1 MRRPPPEREVKTVR
15 KDPLQIRLSGR
26 GGQGV
31 ILSGVLVAEAA
42 MRDGMQV
49 VQTQSYG
56 PEARLGAAKAEVV
69 LSSRPIA
76 FPEVVEPDILLCLS
90 RDAYTR
96 HGQVLAAGGLRL
108 VDDRVAAE
116 VEVRD
121 ALLLPLVA
129 TANEIDAPIAANVV
143 ALGALAQLTEMVSV
157 ESLRA
162 AIRKR
167 IKPAF
172 LEVNERAFDAGLQ
185 LGGIRYSVVDDR

>member
-1 MRRPPPEREVKTVR
+1 MTTVR
-15 KDPLQIRLSGR
+15 KDPLQVRLSGR

-31 ILSGVLVAEAA
+31 ILAGVLVSEAA
-42 MRDGMQV
+42 MLDGMHV

-90 RDAYTR
+90 QDAYVKY
-96 HGQVLAAGGLRL
+96 GQALAAGGLRL
-108 VDDRVAAE
+108 VDERVASE
-116 VEVRD
+116 VEVGD

-129 TANEIDAPIAANVV
+129 TANQIEAPIAANVV
-143 ALGALAQLTEMVSV
+143 ALGALVGLTEIVSLG
-157 ESLRA
+157 SLRA
-162 AIRKR
+162 AMRER

-172 LEVNERAFDAGLQ
+172 LELNERALEAGLG
-185 LGGIRYSVVDDR
+185 LGIRYPVFGAQ